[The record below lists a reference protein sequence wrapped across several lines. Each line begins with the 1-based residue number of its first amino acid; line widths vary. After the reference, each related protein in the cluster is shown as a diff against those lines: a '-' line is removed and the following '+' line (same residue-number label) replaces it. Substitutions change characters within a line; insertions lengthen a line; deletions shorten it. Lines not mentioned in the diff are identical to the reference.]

1 MKMKFKRFLSGVMA
15 VATLASVIVQPVAV
29 SASELEPE
37 EIPFEQ
43 QYPEL
48 KEVQDSLDPDE
59 IVAANDIEIAY
70 GDEFEVEVDLSGID
84 GVDESKMKILF
95 HEAKNEAGAD
105 FDTHTPDT
113 YKAVYILVF
122 PEAYIPLE
130 YLKIL
135 QSKAAKHNMVIIG
148 GIEHITHN
156 KLVYNLTATI
166 LPIKSNSMSYAVPF
180 FHQKLYFSP
189 QELKEVQKR
198 GYKPAKGQKH
208 TLFSWGD
215 MYFVTYCCYELTS
228 ISLRHEFQ
236 GLADIVFG
244 VEWNKDTYYFGNIM
258 EALSRDIYC
267 YCVQS
272 NMSEYG
278 DSRIIQPTKKDLMN
292 ILKVKGGINA
302 SVLIGE
308 IDIEEL
314 RKHQNNNT
322 PNNGVYKPLPAGWD
336 LSKTNLKNK

>member
-1 MKMKFKRFLSGVMA
+1 M
-15 VATLASVIVQPVAV
+15 
-29 SASELEPE
+29 
-37 EIPFEQ
+37 
-43 QYPEL
+43 
-48 KEVQDSLDPDE
+48 
-59 IVAANDIEIAY
+59 
-70 GDEFEVEVDLSGID
+70 
-84 GVDESKMKILF
+84 
-95 HEAKNEAGAD
+95 
-105 FDTHTPDT
+105 
-113 YKAVYILVF
+113 
-122 PEAYIPLE
+122 
-130 YLKIL
+130 
-135 QSKAAKHNMVIIG
+135 
-148 GIEHITHN
+148 
-156 KLVYNLTATI
+156 
-166 LPIKSNSMSYAVPF
+166 
-180 FHQKLYFSP
+180 
-189 QELKEVQKR
+189 
-198 GYKPAKGQKH
+198 
-208 TLFSWGD
+208 
-215 MYFVTYCCYELTS
+215 TYCCYELTF